1 LGTIVK
7 DMGLTPA
14 DFFRGL
20 ESAFRGFD
28 YRVEGHTVTAG
39 RDGCGVSVS
48 IRPLPPRRLSGLLS
62 MARCEVT
69 ISFQACD
76 EEQQETFLEGFDR
89 AYQRGG
95 G

>member
-1 LGTIVK
+1 
-7 DMGLTPA
+7 MGLTPA

-20 ESAFRGFD
+20 ESAFHGLD
-28 YRVEGHTVTAG
+28 YRVNGQTVTAG
-39 RDGCGVSVS
+39 SDEHGVSVS

-69 ISFQACD
+69 ISFQGYD
-76 EEQQETFLEGFDR
+76 DKEKQTFLEVFDR